1 MDDKLKK
8 RILDRKNEGT
18 LRSLS
23 INTISVDFFTNDY
36 LGFSKENFDAAEC
49 NQGSTGSRL
58 LSGNS
63 VEAEQCEKS
72 LSEFY
77 DSEAAVVFN
86 SGYDANIGVLSSV
99 AQRGDYILY
108 DECIHAST
116 RDGIRLSFANAHS
129 FKHNDS
135 NDLQRHL
142 KTIKG
147 TVYIIVE
154 SLYSMDGDMAPLK
167 RIGELSQ
174 EYGAFLIV
182 DEAHACGV
190 YGSSGR
196 GIIHARS
203 MQYQVFCRVVT
214 FGKAY
219 GFHGGAVLCSNEL
232 SEYLINFCRSFI
244 YSTALPNESY
254 TSIKNRVNSGIIR
267 ERQIKLHENISHF
280 REELGEL
287 QFLSEENSPIQVME
301 FETRETLLRL
311 VDKLKHAGIYTKPI
325 FPPTVPKDSCR
336 LRLCLHSFNSKD
348 EIDLL
353 VSCLK

>member
-23 INTISVDFFTNDY
+23 INTLSIDFYSNDY
-36 LGFSKENFDAAEC
+36 LGFSKENFDAAEFT
-49 NQGSTGSRL
+49 QGSTGSRL

-63 VEAEQCEKS
+63 VEAEKCEKS

-77 DSEAAVVFN
+77 DSQATLVYN
-86 SGYDANIGVLSSV
+86 SGYDANIGLISSV

-108 DECIHAST
+108 DEFIHASV
-116 RDGIRLSFANAHS
+116 RDGIRLSFSNAHS
-129 FKHNDS
+129 FTHNDC
-135 NDLQRHL
+135 NDLKRQL
-142 KTIKG
+142 KTVKG

-167 RIGELSQ
+167 GIGDLAQ

-190 YGSSGR
+190 YGSDGR

-203 MQYQVFCRVVT
+203 MQNQVFCRVIT

-219 GFHGGAVLCSNEL
+219 GFHGAAVLCSNEL
-232 SEYLINFCRSFI
+232 KEYLINFCRSFI
-244 YSTALPNESY
+244 YSTALPKESY
-254 TSIKNRVNSGIIR
+254 TSIIHRVESGTIR
-267 ERQIKLHENISHF
+267 ERQIRLHDHISHF
-280 REELGEL
+280 RDELHECK
-287 QFLSEENSPIQVME
+287 FLSEENSPIQVME
-301 FETRETLLRL
+301 FKTKETLLRL
-311 VDKLKHAGIYTKPI
+311 VDKLIHVGIYTKPI
-325 FPPTVPKDSCR
+325 FPPTIPKGSYR
-336 LRLCLHSFNSKD
+336 LRICLHSFNSID
-348 EIDLL
+348 EIKLL